1 MLSDLPCVVEKKY
14 SRSEFRNHF
23 LKPLQNFAASSFLEA
38 ARGIVRR
45 YRQDYQLESKMF
57 KGPMPA
63 GEIAAFQLGMLPA
76 ALVTLRVA
84 PSPMPT
90 RITPK

>member
-1 MLSDLPCVVEKKY
+1 MPT
-14 SRSEFRNHF
+14 
-23 LKPLQNFAASSFLEA
+23 ASSFLEA

-57 KGPMPA
+57 PGGFEPA

-90 RITPK
+90 GITPK